1 MADLAVP
8 FFFAQP
14 VAGPPWPGVV
24 VVMEGYGVSPQL
36 LRVCQRLGRE
46 GYAALAPDLFWRFGG
61 TDPDRGA
68 EQFGALTADDAR
80 ADLVESV
87 ARLRALGASSVGMT
101 GFCRGGFHT
110 YLAATTGVDLQAAAP
125 FYGAG
130 IAPRMGEPGCPLLLF
145 FGGRDQ
151 YVSSAD
157 VEAVRERH
165 PDQVVVY
172 PDAGHGF
179 MRDGSDSYD
188 EAAATDA
195 WARLLTFFG
204 ANLR

>member
-14 VAGPPWPGVV
+14 AASPPWPGVV

-36 LRVCQRLGRE
+36 LRVCQRLAHE

-68 EQFGALTADDAR
+68 EQFGALTTADAT
-80 ADLVESV
+80 ADLIESV

-130 IAPRMGEPGCPLLLF
+130 IAQRLGEPGCPLLLF
-145 FGGRDQ
+145 FGAQDP
-151 YVSSAD
+151 YVPAAD
-157 VEAVRERH
+157 VEKVRERH
-165 PDQVVVY
+165 PDLVVVY

-179 MRDGSDSYD
+179 MRDGSDSYNA
-188 EAAATDA
+188 AAATDA
-195 WARLLTFFG
+195 WARLLTFFS